1 MTSLKNIEEDE
12 AGRLRA
18 FRQKFGRGWDAENTV
33 DENEDRDHATYAYY
47 SSFLQPPIWPF
58 GLLENCVLIRVL

>member
-18 FRQKFGRGWDAENTV
+18 FRQRFGRGWDAENTV
-33 DENEDRDHATYAYY
+33 DESGEGGDATYVYFILF
-47 SSFLQPPIWPF
+47 FLS
-58 GLLENCVLIRVL
+58 LD